1 MKNRTS
7 LMFVVS
13 TIAAALAL
21 AGCSATDN
29 GASTGGEGCLPT
41 SPQKVAEWCP
51 GDGPLDIV
59 VIQGTSEHSFYN
71 TVGIG
76 ARAAGEE
83 LGVNVDVQGAAE
95 FSPTAQASII
105 NAVIE
110 SKPDA
115 IIIALTS
122 PTALDPQLVAA
133 AEAGIMVFTVDNDTD
148 NKDLRWTNVGTDH
161 VKSGNVL
168 AEVIAANVADAEV
181 GVLASSPGP
190 LVERLR
196 IEGFTEGIE
205 SAGDGLTVLETQY
218 CEGDAAKCNG
228 VTNAIVTANPGV
240 KAIMAVGE
248 QMGIGAGNAVRAAG
262 LVGDVLVGSF
272 DASPSQQRDL
282 KDGTVQALVV
292 QHPYQMGYEAIS
304 IVSQYLNGGVI
315 TSPLLDGE
323 VAAADLPDPIYAE
336 FDIAVSDEALCPAD
350 LAVYCGTADD
360 PKIQES
366 LYVG

>member
-1 MKNRTS
+1 MKTR
-7 LMFVVS
+7 S
-13 TIAAALAL
+13 TLALGMSALAALVL
-21 AGCSATDN
+21 AGCSTP
-29 GASTGGEGCLPT
+29 GEGGTTGGEGCLPT
-41 SPQKVAEWCP
+41 SPQEIGEWCP
-51 GDGPLDIV
+51 DGEPLDIV

-95 FSPTAQASII
+95 FSPTAQASVI

-122 PTALDPQLVAA
+122 PTALDPQLEAA
-133 AEAGIMVFTVDNDTD
+133 ARAGIMVFTVDNDTD
-148 NKDLRWTNVGTDH
+148 NKELRWTNVGTDH
-161 VKSGNVL
+161 VQSGNAL
-168 AEVIAANVADAEV
+168 AEVIAANVSDAEV

-196 IEGFTEGIE
+196 IEGFTEGIDR
-205 SAGDGLTVLETQY
+205 AGDGLTVLETQY

-228 VTNAIVTANPGV
+228 VTNAIVTANPDV

-248 QMGIGAGNAVRAAG
+248 QMGIGAGNAIRAAG
-262 LVGDVLVGSF
+262 LVGEVLVGSF

-292 QHPYQMGYEAIS
+292 QHPYQMGFEAVS
-304 IVSQYLNGGVI
+304 IVTQYLEGGPI
-315 TSPLLDGE
+315 SSPLLEGE
-323 VAAADLPDPIYAE
+323 VAVSDLPDPIYAE
-336 FDIAVSDEALCPAD
+336 FDIAVSEQDLCPAD
-350 LAVYCGTADD
+350 LAVYCGTVDD
-360 PKIQES
+360 PKIAES